1 MSSKLKYKRIL
12 LKLSGEV
19 LGGDKESGL
28 DFRIINDLVKDLKKV
43 VATGVE
49 IAIVVGGGNIWRYRD
64 FKDAGLD
71 RVSSDYLGMLAT
83 FFNAVALREL
93 FERNAVKAE
102 VLSAFPMKKLTMEF
116 SARKA
121 NHLLK
126 KGRVVICA
134 GGTGNPFCSTDT
146 AAALRAGELQCD
158 LIVKGSNVDYLYDAD
173 PRKNPKAKPIPK
185 ITFDEVLAKGLTVM
199 DLSAIALAKEAAV
212 PVAIFNLNKPKN
224 LLEILSGKNPGT
236 IIY

>member
-1 MSSKLKYKRIL
+1 MKYKRIL
-12 LKLSGEV
+12 LKISGEV
-19 LGGDKESGL
+19 LGGDQASGL
-28 DFRIINDLVKDLKKV
+28 DFKVINALVKDLKKV
-43 VATGVE
+43 VEAGVE
-49 IAIVVGGGNIWRYRD
+49 LAVVVGGGNIWRYRD

-83 FFNAVALREL
+83 FFNAVALREI
-93 FERNAVKAE
+93 FEKSGVKAE
-102 VLSAFPMKKLTMEF
+102 VLSAFPMKKLTLEF

-146 AAALRAGELQCD
+146 AAALRAGELGCD
-158 LIVKGSNVDYLYDAD
+158 LIVKGSNVDFLYEAD
-173 PRKNPKAKPIPK
+173 PKIKPDAKAIKEIS
-185 ITFDEVLAKGLTVM
+185 FDEVLAKGLTVM